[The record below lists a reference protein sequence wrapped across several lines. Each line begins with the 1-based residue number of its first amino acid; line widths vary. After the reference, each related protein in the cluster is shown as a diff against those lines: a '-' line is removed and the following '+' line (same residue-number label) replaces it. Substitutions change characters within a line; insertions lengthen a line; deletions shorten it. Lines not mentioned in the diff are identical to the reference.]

1 MELNEATVSTVTEY
15 PGEQVILLKRI
26 RNHKANADAI
36 VRPGADEVAQ
46 QCSRTPVTPPPP
58 SHQPVRG
65 QKRTPDEPLPTTSAA
80 SKKLRKFSDQKVIED
95 LDLRAVL
102 ESDPSSQSIL
112 KYYELAQKQHDEA
125 EDNIEEHKKPR
136 LSNFQRDLIVG
147 AIIEHLE
154 TYYIAPREG
163 PKGDAQLAP
172 MGKLPV
178 KLRNYKN
185 QLKNLQR
192 GTITEEVQ
200 AAKVW
205 LKNGRTPWP
214 KALEKWSTVAPLRF
228 RALFE
233 GAGKFVNSYIDEWPV
248 LTHPSGH
255 ELILQDF
262 SLLYPNSENGLFLN
276 WDYFLN
282 VTEMVRNYKPKTD
295 RGKFG
300 EGNIKAAI

>member
-1 MELNEATVSTVTEY
+1 MSGPKPGGGRGGRSAIINTCTFLFAEGRFTLEALLELNEATVSTVTEY

-147 AIIEHLE
+147 AIIEHLVKHTTAVDHHLYPNVCEKIVSLFPSEVPE

-192 GTITEEVQ
+192 GS
-200 AAKVW
+200 
-205 LKNGRTPWP
+205 RTPEARP
-214 KALEKWSTVAPLRF
+214 ST
-228 RALFE
+228 
-233 GAGKFVNSYIDEWPV
+233 S
-248 LTHPSGH
+248 
-255 ELILQDF
+255 
-262 SLLYPNSENGLFLN
+262 
-276 WDYFLN
+276 
-282 VTEMVRNYKPKTD
+282 
-295 RGKFG
+295 
-300 EGNIKAAI
+300 